1 MLRKED
7 YVNMER
13 YCITKRKQEARWR
26 KRTGSG
32 KYKPKTWTGHDDKL
46 VLDHGCPDRELGK
59 KLKRSVHAIQVRR
72 CRLKKIIQE
81 ESLKNKIEE

>member
-7 YVNMER
+7 YVNMEKYR
-13 YCITKRKQEARWR
+13 ITKRKQEARWR

-32 KYKPKTWTGHDDKL
+32 KYRPKSWTGHDDEL

-59 KLKRSVHAIQVRR
+59 KNLYGR
-72 CRLKKIIQE
+72 CMLFRFVDVG
-81 ESLKNKIEE
+81 